1 MIEFITCSADVMFGL
16 MRYDLIFLIQ
26 LVEDELTGNES
37 KPLD

>member
-1 MIEFITCSADVMFGL
+1 MFGL

>member
-1 MIEFITCSADVMFGL
+1 MFGL
-16 MRYDLIFLIQ
+16 MRYDPIFLFQ